1 MELHPPTG
9 ISPDDALL
17 ARRYRARLAR
27 TQGDPAPPPG
37 ATVAQ
42 IHAALGRDVAADNPA
57 YASLFARLRMAI
69 APRHSDMPRVAT
81 DSRRGVRLVS
91 TPPIRRSTMAPR
103 QWSLRH
109 RIGARLRRRGY
120 GNGPAARGHWHR
132 VAAVRRSVLL
142 VLVLAQ
148 TYIATAVMVQVL
160 PYHGSKPLEIVLLV
174 LFGILIGWVS
184 AGFWTAMAGFLLLL
198 RGGDRHA
205 ISAPARMPID
215 AEARTA
221 IVMPICNEDV
231 ERVFAGVRATF
242 EAVERSGRG
251 SLFDFFILSDS
262 ADPDLRVAERKAWLE
277 LCRAC
282 RAFGRIFYRLRQHRI
297 KRKSGNIADFC
308 RRWGRNYRYM
318 VVLDADS
325 VMSGDCLVELV
336 RLMEANPDAGIIQ
349 TAPRACGR
357 ETMYARIQQFA
368 TRAYGPLFVAG
379 MHYWQL
385 GEAHYWGHNAIIR
398 VAPFIRH
405 CALARLP
412 GRGNLSGEILSHDF
426 VEAALMRRA
435 GWGVWIAY
443 DLPGSYEEMP
453 PNLID
458 ELKRDRRW
466 CQGNLINSRLF
477 FAHGLH
483 PAHRAVFVTG
493 VMAYASAPL
502 WFLFLVLSTVT
513 LAVHTLVAP
522 QYFVTPNQLFPL
534 WPQWQP
540 LRAME
545 LFAATAFVLFLPKLF
560 GVLLTAVKCARAF
573 GGLALLLA
581 SATIEVVFSAL
592 LAPIRM
598 LFHTQFVASALAG
611 LKVVWK
617 SPPRDDSETTWTE
630 ALRRHGVHTVIGLTW
645 AALVYWL
652 SPPYLW
658 WLLPVAGALV
668 VSIPLSVLSS
678 RVRLGR
684 RLRAAGLFLI
694 PEESQT
700 PQVLRRMRHHLRSS
714 AQLPTFADAIVDPLE
729 NAIACASD
737 LARTH
742 LSPAI
747 RQANERLLERALR
760 EGPGILT
767 AAEKNAL
774 LADALALSR
783 MHYLVWT
790 QARIA
795 PEWRAV
801 LLANPGARGR
811 VRRHSRRRATPP
823 MGGSPAANDSNGNML
838 PVTALLSGEPVA
850 FAERPRTLP

>member
-9 ISPDDALL
+9 ISADDALL
-17 ARRYRARLAR
+17 ARRYRARLTR
-27 TQGDPAPPPG
+27 TQGDPNVPG
-37 ATVAQ
+37 ATVTQ
-42 IHAALGRDVAADNPA
+42 IHAALARDAAADNPA
-57 YASLFARLRMAI
+57 YASLFARLRRAI
-69 APRHSDMPRVAT
+69 AARHSETPRIVA
-81 DSRRGVRLVS
+81 DSRRGVRLIS

-103 QWSLRH
+103 PWSLR
-109 RIGARLRRRGY
+109 RRLGARFRRRAY
-120 GNGPAARGHWHR
+120 GNGPASRGSWHR
-132 VAAVRRSVLL
+132 IAAVRRSVLL

-160 PYHGSKPLEIVLLV
+160 PYHGAKPLEIILLV

-215 AEARTA
+215 PAARTA

-231 ERVFAGVRATF
+231 ERVFAGVRATY
-242 EAVERSGRG
+242 EAAERSGRG
-251 SLFDFFILSDS
+251 AVFDFFILSDS

-297 KRKSGNIADFC
+297 KRKSGNVADFC

-325 VMSGDCLVELV
+325 VMSGACLVELV

-368 TRAYGPLFVAG
+368 THAYGPLFVAG

-502 WFLFLVLSTVT
+502 WFLFLVLSTVA

-522 QYFVTPNQLFPL
+522 QYFVAPNQLFPL

-560 GVLLTAVKCARAF
+560 GVMLTAVKGARAF

-598 LFHTQFVASALAG
+598 LFHTQFVASALVG

-617 SPPRDDSETTWTE
+617 SPPRDDSETRWSE
-630 ALRRHGVHTVIGLTW
+630 ALRH
-645 AALVYWL
+645 
-652 SPPYLW
+652 P
-658 WLLPVAGALV
+658 
-668 VSIPLSVLSS
+668 
-678 RVRLGR
+678 
-684 RLRAAGLFLI
+684 
-694 PEESQT
+694 
-700 PQVLRRMRHHLRSS
+700 
-714 AQLPTFADAIVDPLE
+714 
-729 NAIACASD
+729 
-737 LARTH
+737 
-742 LSPAI
+742 
-747 RQANERLLERALR
+747 
-760 EGPGILT
+760 
-767 AAEKNAL
+767 
-774 LADALALSR
+774 
-783 MHYLVWT
+783 
-790 QARIA
+790 
-795 PEWRAV
+795 
-801 LLANPGARGR
+801 
-811 VRRHSRRRATPP
+811 
-823 MGGSPAANDSNGNML
+823 GSPTVL
-838 PVTALLSGEPVA
+838 
-850 FAERPRTLP
+850 